1 MNEPTWWL
9 WRIPDEKQKAQL
21 NQILGEGNFVFGHKQ
36 PRGNI
41 NATFWPYLDVIIT
54 LTDNKKL
61 LVEML
66 LGDLVVR
73 DRINA
78 Y

>member
-1 MNEPTWWL
+1 MNDPTWWL

-21 NQILGEGNFVFGHKQ
+21 TQILGEGNFVFGHKQ
-36 PRGNI
+36 PHGNI
-41 NATFWPYLDVIIT
+41 HAVFWPYLDVIIT

-66 LGDLVVR
+66 LSELIAKDW
-73 DRINA
+73 INA

>member
-9 WRIPDEKQKAQL
+9 YGFPDEKQTTQL

-36 PRGNI
+36 PYGNI
-41 NATFWPYLDVIIT
+41 HATFWPYLDVVIT
-54 LTDNKKL
+54 LADNKKL

-73 DRINA
+73 DQINA

>member
-1 MNEPTWWL
+1 MNDPTWWL

-21 NQILGEGNFVFGHKQ
+21 TQILGEGNFVFGHKQ
-36 PRGNI
+36 PHGNI
-41 NATFWPYLDVIIT
+41 HAVFWPYLDVIIT